1 MGFSVN
7 FLLTAVVAWSFAGQ
21 ILFIC
26 SGDANPTNEFFFQ
39 DEPHTL
45 VRRGIFQKKFQ
56 TSKINNRAIKTIL
69 DDTMI
74 DQGSG
79 DEPDEEIGSGL
90 FNGSG
95 DQPDGEIESGLVDG
109 NDGEPG
115 KEIESELVDGS
126 GDEPDGEIESGL
138 VDGSVDQPDGE
149 IESGLV
155 DGNDGESDE
164 EIESGLVDGNG
175 DKPDGESEPGF
186 QPKPETTEQNS
197 ALIPT
202 IRPPPLEL
210 VSIEVC
216 GQRYYCPKGSRGP
229 CPANEILVEEN
240 GSDNPAEAPSYCS
253 AYSNYPWDGC
263 LSKVSQETASSSLSA
278 RCSLKST
285 AEPCTGYPPSYRYD
299 PDTKTCRP
307 AASSKGDWL
316 VYECG
321 TDQVYIGL
329 NRRMGSCQCMKEFH
343 LIYTAENK
351 CYEPFTRG
359 PCEKKMWLVPSS
371 RREANCRPSPCPEK
385 QIDGK
390 HFYWKGHFH
399 GPAGCY
405 KPGTRGP
412 CPERSTFIVTDY
424 VLGHSRCER
433 DWNFSI

>member
-56 TSKINNRAIKTIL
+56 TSKINNKAIKTIL

-210 VSIEVC
+210 VSIEV
-216 GQRYYCPKGSRGP
+216 
-229 CPANEILVEEN
+229 
-240 GSDNPAEAPSYCS
+240 
-253 AYSNYPWDGC
+253 
-263 LSKVSQETASSSLSA
+263 
-278 RCSLKST
+278 
-285 AEPCTGYPPSYRYD
+285 
-299 PDTKTCRP
+299 
-307 AASSKGDWL
+307 
-316 VYECG
+316 
-321 TDQVYIGL
+321 
-329 NRRMGSCQCMKEFH
+329 
-343 LIYTAENK
+343 
-351 CYEPFTRG
+351 
-359 PCEKKMWLVPSS
+359 
-371 RREANCRPSPCPEK
+371 
-385 QIDGK
+385 
-390 HFYWKGHFH
+390 
-399 GPAGCY
+399 
-405 KPGTRGP
+405 
-412 CPERSTFIVTDY
+412 
-424 VLGHSRCER
+424 
-433 DWNFSI
+433 